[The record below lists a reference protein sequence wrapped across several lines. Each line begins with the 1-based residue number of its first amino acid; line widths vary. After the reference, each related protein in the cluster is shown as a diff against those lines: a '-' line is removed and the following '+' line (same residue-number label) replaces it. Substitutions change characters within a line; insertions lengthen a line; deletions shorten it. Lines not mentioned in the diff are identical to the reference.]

1 VPQRMDE
8 AVSPPVMTPMQSGLD
23 QLPPSAWLC
32 AAFTGLAVFLLLCHP
47 AGHLRRMTRGRSK
60 LAAVVAPMLRLL
72 RGRADAPP
80 LIRRLLLCGVG
91 VLALGL
97 PAARI
102 DGWLGDL
109 LWFAVPVVAAIGV
122 LVLGWLEPR
131 SARRRR
137 EQLIMEVPQ
146 ALELMAACLGGG
158 LPARTACAAVVR
170 TFEGP
175 VADDLGQV
183 LALLELGVGDVVAW
197 QALHDHPQLGLAAA
211 DLARSVESG
220 TAMVQGLRHH
230 AAAAR
235 ELRRSERQVLARAV
249 GVRSVLPLM
258 MCFIPSF
265 LLLGIVPAVVS
276 AVFNALP

>member
-1 VPQRMDE
+1 VP
-8 AVSPPVMTPMQSGLD
+8 SLLITPILSGLD
-23 QLPPSAWLC
+23 QQSLTALLSATFAGL
-32 AAFTGLAVFLLLCHP
+32 AAFLLVRHP
-47 AGHLRRMTRGRSK
+47 AGQLRRMTRRSK
-60 LAAVVAPMLRLL
+60 LGVVAAPVARLI

-80 LIRRLLLCGVG
+80 LVQRVLLSVAC
-91 VLALGL
+91 VLTLGL
-97 PAARI
+97 AGALI

-109 LWFAVPVVAAIGV
+109 LWFAMPVVAATGV
-122 LVLGWLEPR
+122 LLLGWVEPR
-131 SARRRR
+131 SARHRR

-146 ALELMAACLGGG
+146 AMQLMAACLGAG

-170 TFEGP
+170 TFDGP

-197 QALHDHPQLGLAAA
+197 RTLHDHPQLGLAAG

-220 TAMVQGLRHH
+220 TSMVEGLRHH

-235 ELRRSERQVLARAV
+235 EVRRSELQVLARAV

-276 AVFNALP
+276 AVFNALPQGGG